1 MDYDYHVEMYNDIK
15 DYIAT
20 EGIDLS
26 KYEDI
31 EEANEALYDILFEES
46 SITGNGPNDY
56 YASQYACESYLCH
69 NFDLAREA
77 CINFCVDAQTLLSHL
92 EKGDLPEYLDC
103 TIRCDLLGEILYQI
117 LWEYFNKNESKMQ
130 TNN

>member
-1 MDYDYHVEMYNDIK
+1 MDYDYRAEMYSDIK

-20 EGIDLS
+20 EEIYLS

-77 CINFCVDAQTLLSHL
+77 CINFCVDAQTLLNHL

-103 TIRCDLLGEILYQI
+103 IIRCNLLGEV
-117 LWEYFNKNESKMQ
+117 LWEVLNGYFK
-130 TNN
+130 